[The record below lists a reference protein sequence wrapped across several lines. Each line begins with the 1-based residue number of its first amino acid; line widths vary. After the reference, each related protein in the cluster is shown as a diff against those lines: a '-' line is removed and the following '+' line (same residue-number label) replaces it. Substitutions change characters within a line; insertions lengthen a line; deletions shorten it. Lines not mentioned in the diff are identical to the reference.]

1 MQHFQ
6 ENLDTNSFQICFD
19 TESFAH
25 AINLPFYPLLGAEI
39 ICYLNYSAN
48 FTSIQTVHKWMIH
61 LHFGHNFGHNFGHIC
76 SNLSFIG
83 IKCEICWWM
92 FLLNLGFK
100 MLKMILPFEPENGY
114 KHIFLS
120 SDKLKWMSHI
130 CSNFPVEIQTS
141 KVRNVR
147 LRCVVLYLHI
157 QWYCY
162 SVWNV
167 AHSVCK
173 FAHSVNFC
181 TKYTLSSLWAMSH
194 FGVKIVQASKPHCL
208 FCCTS
213 LFYTNW
219 LGDALIWFCVT
230 FFAFWINY

>member
-1 MQHFQ
+1 MLYGLWHVIWELRLTKFHCSADHCDVAPGKMVFKEIVVHKMNTHPSGSDIKVTFHFWVQHFQ

-48 FTSIQTVHKWMIH
+48 FTSIQTVQKWMIH
-61 LHFGHNFGHNFGHIC
+61 LHFGHNFWHNFGQIC

-100 MLKMILPFEPENGY
+100 MLKMILPFEPENGC

-120 SDKLKWMSHI
+120 SD
-130 CSNFPVEIQTS
+130 
-141 KVRNVR
+141 
-147 LRCVVLYLHI
+147 
-157 QWYCY
+157 
-162 SVWNV
+162 
-167 AHSVCK
+167 
-173 FAHSVNFC
+173 
-181 TKYTLSSLWAMSH
+181 
-194 FGVKIVQASKPHCL
+194 
-208 FCCTS
+208 
-213 LFYTNW
+213 
-219 LGDALIWFCVT
+219 
-230 FFAFWINY
+230 